1 MRAGRLRHR
10 CTVTFPRRVQN
21 SSGGAEETWVAA
33 TPPELWAEI
42 RLPSGRVS
50 AVAEQLEAVVTAEI
64 LVRPRGDIVAGW
76 RLTRRGVTYKV
87 EAVLIDNS
95 GTLMR
100 LLCSSVPNP

>member
-1 MRAGRLRHR
+1 MRAGPLRHR
-10 CTVTFPRRVQN
+10 CLLTSPQRVRN
-21 SSGGAEETWVAA
+21 SSGGADETWAAA

-64 LVRPRGDIVAGW
+64 LARPRSDIVAGW

-87 EAVLIDNS
+87 EAVLIDNF